1 MKAPRLHILILL
13 LVATCLRTVCA
24 RDAAPAMVEEI
35 APATQV
41 DTQLRINKTAL
52 LENQSV
58 DAAIVLLLSENPEA
72 RAILLDVLS
81 RADNPGARAAVCE
94 ALRLTR
100 TSQQPIKGKE
110 DFIKPLIA
118 VITSEE
124 DLATGKLAAEATLL
138 FSYSQV
144 QLELEKAVVD
154 PSLSVTARSNV
165 IHAMRRHPDKQAV
178 IKLFNLMDSPE
189 PQIAEAARNALAA
202 VGIPVSTDPVVRRQ
216 MLMELQQ
223 RGTEAFL
230 RERVIRQENRVGEF
244 EKERESLWKKYLTAQ
259 TTLYNSQ
266 GTEALKVTF
275 LATHLRDREARVKIW
290 ALDRLEELRV
300 GTSKAKFTELELVL
314 IALISD
320 PSREVRLKTAKCLA
334 SLWELNVAKPLLDR
348 LNVEADEQVRRE
360 ILVALREACYASLTT
375 PGPRIADEIRAGTLG
390 WAVKFLNEADAEK
403 ARVGAEV
410 IGKLLE
416 PNGLKLDDISGH
428 LTALASRYARMD
440 PANDVGLRGYLL
452 TAMAGLCSSR
462 SACREQ
468 ATKQF
473 GALFEQALADKTDL
487 VRQIAIDGL
496 ANGSDSKVNVL
507 RKLRK
512 DLGADPSLVIRVK
525 LINLAEEAGTPQE
538 LDWLAEK
545 LGVAGESDPAWQAML
560 KVFRRSPSTVLADW
574 VAKIKT
580 LAAAGKLTPERE
592 IAFFATIEQNEQ
604 KAQTEAN
611 PILLRTAHVNLA
623 DLYTATGDLKR
634 ASEYLK
640 VVLSAGMAD
649 QESVRLQ
656 GQLLRVY
663 LELGSIDD
671 ACGLLNNYL
680 LTKDLDLSVQGGLA
694 NCIDAYLSSATTV
707 DPQAV
712 LAAFRRIPV
721 RDPQVLQA
729 WQALLGEWTERYAKA
744 RKAEESDT
752 ANN

>member
-24 RDAAPAMVEEI
+24 QDAAPAGAEEI
-35 APATQV
+35 VPATQV
-41 DTQLRINKTAL
+41 DTQLRINRTAL

-58 DAAIVLLLSENPEA
+58 DAAIVLLISENPEA

-110 DFIKPLIA
+110 DFIKPLIGA
-118 VITSEE
+118 ITSGE
-124 DLATGKLAAEATLL
+124 DLATGRLAAEATLL

-154 PSLSVTARSNV
+154 PSLSITARSNV
-165 IHAMRRHPDKQAV
+165 IHALRRHPDKQAV
-178 IKLFNLMDSPE
+178 IKLFGLMDSAE
-189 PQIAEAARNALAA
+189 PQIVEAARNALAA
-202 VGIPVSTDPVVRRQ
+202 VGFTVSTDPLIRRQ
-216 MLMELQQ
+216 MLVELQQ

-230 RERVIRQENRVGEF
+230 RERVMWQESRMRENEI
-244 EKERESLWKKYLTAQ
+244 ERDSLWKKYLTAQ

-266 GTEALKVTF
+266 GTEALKVAF

-314 IALISD
+314 IGLISD

-375 PGPRIADEIRAGTLG
+375 PGTRIADEIRAGTLA

-403 ARVGAEV
+403 ARIGAEV

-416 PNGLKLDDISGH
+416 PNGLKPDDISGH
-428 LTALASRYARMD
+428 LTALAARYARMD
-440 PANDVGLRGYLL
+440 PANDVNLRGYLL
-452 TAMAGLCSSR
+452 GAMAGLCSSR

-468 ATKQF
+468 AAKHF
-473 GALFEQALADKTDL
+473 GAIFEQSLADKTDL

-496 ANGSDSKVNVL
+496 VNGTDNKANVL

-560 KVFRRSPSTVLADW
+560 KVFRRSPSTVLAEW
-574 VAKIKT
+574 VVKIKT
-580 LAAAGKLTPERE
+580 LAAVGKLTPERQ
-592 IAFFATIEQNEQ
+592 IAFFVTVEQNEQ
-604 KAQTEAN
+604 KAQSDAN
-611 PILLRTAHVNLA
+611 ADLLKTAQVHLA

-640 VVLSAGMAD
+640 VVLSADVAGP
-649 QESVRLQ
+649 ESARLHR
-656 GQLLRVY
+656 QLLHVY
-663 LELGSIDD
+663 LESGSVEA
-671 ACGLLNNYL
+671 ACGLLSNYL
-680 LTKDLDLSVQGGLA
+680 PTKDLDLSPQGELA
-694 NCIDAYLSSATTV
+694 NCIDGYLSSPTTV
-707 DPQAV
+707 NPQAV
-712 LAAFRRIPV
+712 LEAFRRIPV
-721 RDPQVLQA
+721 NDPQVLLG
-729 WQALLGEWTERYAKA
+729 WQALLGGWTERYARAK
-744 RKAEESDT
+744 KPEESGT

>member
-100 TSQQPIKGKE
+100 SSQQPIKGKE

-144 QLELEKAVVD
+144 QLELERAVVD